1 MVLIIRNNVLIYLN
15 LRDTRQIERNKTAA
29 VLCVTLLV
37 FSICR
42 IPHIAINIFELFYL
56 TEEHITE
63 DHQSF
68 CEKEGR
74 QVDILD
80 CVDLREEGSVYR
92 KIFWTRVD
100 LQFQSPD
107 L

>member
-1 MVLIIRNNVLIYLN
+1 MVLIIRNNVIIYLN

-42 IPHIAINIFELFYL
+42 IPHIVINIFELIYL

-63 DHQSF
+63 DHQRF
-68 CEKEGR
+68 CDTEGR

-80 CVDLREEGSVYR
+80 CTEFLS
-92 KIFWTRVD
+92 
-100 LQFQSPD
+100 
-107 L
+107 